1 MAKPIS
7 RFFSDLGL
15 PLKNIRWSWGA
26 AAGSTLLLRTW
37 SDEFTRHEGVR
48 RVTVLRDPA
57 GYRAGDSYG
66 LDERYRQL
74 EAVWAGG
81 VAAYTVMA
89 TVKDPLV
96 RPREIKEFRDD
107 GVFCIDRLE
116 MRPDGKLTAVLGDLV
131 PLRELA
137 GHAQTFGTA
146 AGEGPFPADVSMKT
160 GVSTDAFQLKIP
172 AMRTLFEQ
180 VCRSKGTLTYTEVM
194 ERFGLTFYPLTSA
207 LGRLGHDCKREGKP
221 IITAIVVDAKTGR
234 CSDGILKEFGV
245 FDDEGERQ
253 KCYAFWSGDH
263 GTASVAPAAVAAA
276 ATAPEPPQP
285 SESTDDLEQRA
296 ARFAQVEVRTQQAA
310 FRLAV
315 FRACE
320 GRCVVT
326 GCDVPEALET
336 AHLSG
341 RDWRAGQ
348 NTAEDGILL
357 RRDLHTLYD
366 SGLLAIGEGGEVEFA
381 SRVREHYGQWHG
393 GQAKGP
399 QKSSATGVP
408 SETPEEHWRR
418 DNSQALESSNRFAEN
433 GLPLERHKNF

>member
-26 AAGSTLLLRTW
+26 TAGSTLLLRTW
-37 SDEFTRHEGVR
+37 SDEFTRHDGVR
-48 RVTVLRDPA
+48 RVTVLREPA

-81 VAAYTVMA
+81 VAAYTVVA
-89 TVKDPLV
+89 TVKDPTV
-96 RPREIKEFRDD
+96 RPREIKEYRDD

-116 MRPDGKLTAVLGDLV
+116 MRPDGKLTAVLGDFV

-137 GHAQTFGTA
+137 VHAQTFRTA
-146 AGEGPFPADVSMKT
+146 AGEGPFPADASMKT

-180 VCRSKGTLTYTEVM
+180 VCRSRGTLTYTEVM

-207 LGRLGHDCKREGKP
+207 LGRLGHDCKREGEP

-253 KCYAFWSGDH
+253 KCYAHWEG
-263 GTASVAPAAVAAA
+263 GTIISDGTAPAATAAL
-276 ATAPEPPQP
+276 ATEPELDNAV
-285 SESTDDLEQRA
+285 TTDLELRA

-326 GCDVPEALET
+326 GCDVPEALEA
-336 AHLSG
+336 AHLTG

-348 NTAEDGILL
+348 NAAEDGILL

-366 SGLLAIGEGGEVEFA
+366 KGLLVIGEAGQVEFA
-381 SRVREHYGQWHG
+381 SRVRQHYGQWHG
-393 GQAKGP
+393 SQVAH
-399 QKSSATGVP
+399 
-408 SETPEEHWRR
+408 TPEPTASR
-418 DNSQALESSNRFAEN
+418 
-433 GLPLERHKNF
+433 

>member
-1 MAKPIS
+1 MAKSIS

-26 AAGSTLLLRTW
+26 TAGSTLLLRTW
-37 SDEFTRHEGVR
+37 SDEFMRHDGVR
-48 RVTVLRDPA
+48 RVTVLREPA
-57 GYRAGDSYG
+57 GYRAGDSFG

-89 TVKDPLV
+89 TVKDPTV
-96 RPREIKEFRDD
+96 RPREIKEYRDD

-116 MRPDGKLTAVLGDLV
+116 MRPDGKLTAVLGDIV

-137 GHAQTFGTA
+137 VHAQTFRTA
-146 AGEGPFPADVSMKT
+146 AGEGPFPADASMKT

-180 VCRSKGTLTYTEVM
+180 VCRSRGTLTYTEVM

-207 LGRLGHDCKREGKP
+207 LGRLGHDCKREGEP
-221 IITAIVVDAKTGR
+221 IITAIVVDAKTRR

-253 KCYAFWSGDH
+253 KCYAHWEG
-263 GTASVAPAAVAAA
+263 GTIISDRTAPAATAALP
-276 ATAPEPPQP
+276 TEPERD
-285 SESTDDLEQRA
+285 SAETTDLELRA

-326 GCDVPEALET
+326 GCDVPEALEA
-336 AHLSG
+336 AHLTG

-348 NTAEDGILL
+348 NAAADGILL

-366 SGLLAIGEGGEVEFA
+366 KGLLVIGEAGQVEFA
-381 SRVREHYGQWHG
+381 SRVREHYSQWHG
-393 GQAKGP
+393 
-399 QKSSATGVP
+399 
-408 SETPEEHWRR
+408 
-418 DNSQALESSNRFAEN
+418 SQVAHTREPTASR
-433 GLPLERHKNF
+433 